1 MCVYEKPN
9 RAGCPL
15 IKLCDTWKNK
25 KAQKPQNLQLG
36 SRGRPAT
43 TQAGEQE
50 SVCRDKRTGEG
61 ANGRACAQPGERADT
76 RPTIRPNEQRTRQ
89 PETDHRRMADHM
101 TCTTT
106 TVCSFVRLRG
116 DQQRDRTA
124 PPICNALNACSQLS
138 DSQSCSNSGG
148 STSKTIIYAG
158 GHF

>member
-1 MCVYEKPN
+1 MTYF
-9 RAGCPL
+9 
-15 IKLCDTWKNK
+15 
-25 KAQKPQNLQLG
+25 KASWYAKSPKPQNLQLG

-76 RPTIRPNEQRTRQ
+76 RPTIRPNEQRTCQ

-106 TVCSFVRLRG
+106 TVCSFVRLRE
-116 DQQRDRTA
+116 DQQQNRSA

-138 DSQSCSNSGG
+138 NSPGCSHSGC
-148 STSKTIIYAG
+148 STANTSI
-158 GHF
+158 